1 MTIAEKLVKDLA
13 EKIKANGEPVSKT
26 LTKLGVNPSIYYR
39 IQNGNGKN
47 NVRKKT
53 LNNLRKALKKMD
65 RMRSTQEFANRD
77 PMAIKTQDEA
87 EKLTRCKPKSVLEAV
102 DQVIRLLKWNV
113 KLLEKARE
121 NLKRAKED
129 LAGDKTRKNKKE

>member
-26 LTKLGVNPSIYYR
+26 LIKLGVNPSIYYR

-65 RMRSTQEFANRD
+65 RMESTQQFTNRD
-77 PMAIKTQDEA
+77 LVAIKTQAEA
-87 EKLTRCKPKSVLEAV
+87 EKLTKRKSKSVSEAIS
-102 DQVIRLLKWNV
+102 QVIRFEKWNIE
-113 KLLEKARE
+113 LLEKARE
-121 NLKRAKED
+121 DLERAKED
-129 LAGDKTRKNKKE
+129 LIGNKTGRNKKE